1 MVLLI
6 TAIAS
11 LVILVSPTFA
21 FHAAAP
27 SALQIITPK
36 CHDNFAPRH
45 RRRHTFTTTILQMSP
60 EEEMRNRALMET
72 RSPPTNDARM
82 DPLIASLTRDD
93 SDSANVPTRQVPLF
107 GEVPAD
113 GNLALLIPAATIA
126 ILGFLLSIFVAFNSR
141 DAIVQSLSSVEL
153 PKMEYTP
160 TVIEEGKCRGLC
172 SSQDEDLDGLRS
184 FMESISKKD

>member
-1 MVLLI
+1 MVLHLPLL
-6 TAIAS
+6 TVIAS
-11 LVILVSPTFA
+11 SVILVSPTFA

-27 SALQIITPK
+27 SALQIIKLK
-36 CHDNFAPRH
+36 CHNNCALV
-45 RRRHTFTTTILQMSP
+45 TTTILQMSP

-72 RSPPTNDARM
+72 RSSPTNDASM

-93 SDSANVPTRQVPLF
+93 SDLANVPTRLPLF

-113 GNLALLIPAATIA
+113 GNLGLLVPAATIA
-126 ILGFLLSIFVAFNSR
+126 ILGFLLSIVVAFNSR
-141 DAIVQSLSSVEL
+141 EVIVQSLSSVEL

-172 SSQDEDLDGLRS
+172 SSQEEDLDGLRN
-184 FMESISKKD
+184 FMESISMKD